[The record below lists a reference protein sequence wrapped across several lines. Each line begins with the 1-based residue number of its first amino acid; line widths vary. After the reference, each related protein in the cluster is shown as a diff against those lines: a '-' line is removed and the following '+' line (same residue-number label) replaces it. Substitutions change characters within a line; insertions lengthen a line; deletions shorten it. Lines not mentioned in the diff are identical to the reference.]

1 MQTAFFM
8 RILQLILILILF
20 NSQNLSARGI
30 DSVQVARLYNS
41 SWKLVAQKKP
51 SGVFRRLKRVT
62 AVSEQRIT
70 IYKDEFHLSVKN
82 GPYQICTYRLRNG
95 NEFWLDGAKDN
106 QLIYRVVE
114 IQNDKLVMDIL
125 VRDKDK
131 YRRTS
136 RNMYARDKK

>member
-1 MQTAFFM
+1 M
-8 RILQLILILILF
+8 RILHLILILILF
-20 NSQNLSARGI
+20 KSQNLSAGGI

-41 SWKLVAQKKP
+41 SWKLIAQKKP
-51 SGVFRRLKRVT
+51 SGAFKRLKKVT
-62 AVSEQRIT
+62 VIPEQRIT

-106 QLIYRVVE
+106 QLIYRVIE

-125 VRDKDK
+125 VRDKEK

-136 RNMYARDKK
+136 RNTYAREKK

>member
-1 MQTAFFM
+1 MQAAFFM
-8 RILQLILILILF
+8 RLTQLILIIFLITT
-20 NSQNLSARGI
+20 QNLSAAGI

-41 SWKLVAQKKP
+41 SWKLVTQKKP
-51 SGVFRRLKRVT
+51 SGAFKRLKKVT
-62 AVSEQRIT
+62 AIPEQRIT

-106 QLIYRVVE
+106 QMIYRVIE
-114 IQNDKLVMDIL
+114 IQNERLVMDVL
-125 VRDKDK
+125 VRDRDK

-136 RNMYARDKK
+136 RNIYEREKK

>member
-1 MQTAFFM
+1 MHL
-8 RILQLILILILF
+8 LQLILIFILF
-20 NSQNLSARGI
+20 NTQNLTAGGI

-51 SGVFRRLKRVT
+51 SGAFKRFKKVT
-62 AVSEQRIT
+62 AVPEQRIT

-106 QLIYRVVE
+106 QLIYRVIE
-114 IQNDKLVMDIL
+114 IQNEKLVMDIL

-136 RNMYARDKK
+136 RNTYAREKK

>member
-1 MQTAFFM
+1 M
-8 RILQLILILILF
+8 RVIQLILILFIF
-20 NSQNLSARGI
+20 NSQKLSAVGI

-41 SWKLVAQKKP
+41 SWKLIAQKKP
-51 SGVFRRLKRVT
+51 SGAFKRLKKVT
-62 AVSEQRIT
+62 SIPEQRIT

-106 QLIYRVVE
+106 QLIYRVVQ
-114 IQNDKLVMDIL
+114 IQNEKLVMDIL

-136 RNMYARDKK
+136 RNAYARDTK

>member
-1 MQTAFFM
+1 M
-8 RILQLILILILF
+8 RLTQLILIIFLI
-20 NSQNLSARGI
+20 STQNLSAAGI

-41 SWKLVAQKKP
+41 SWKLVTQKKP
-51 SGVFRRLKRVT
+51 SGAFKRLKKVT
-62 AVSEQRIT
+62 AIPEQRIT

-106 QLIYRVVE
+106 QMIYRVIE
-114 IQNDKLVMDIL
+114 IQNERLVMDVL
-125 VRDKDK
+125 VRDRDK

-136 RNMYARDKK
+136 RNIYEREKK

>member
-1 MQTAFFM
+1 M
-8 RILQLILILILF
+8 RIIQLILIIF
-20 NSQNLSARGI
+20 FFTTQNLSATGI

-41 SWKLVAQKKP
+41 SWKLIAQKKP
-51 SGVFRRLKRVT
+51 SGAFKRLKKVT
-62 AVSEQRIT
+62 AVPEQRIT
-70 IYKDEFHLSVKN
+70 IYKDEFHLSVIN

-106 QLIYRVVE
+106 QLIYRVIE
-114 IQNDKLVMDIL
+114 IQNEKLVMDIL

-136 RNMYARDKK
+136 RNTYAREKK